1 MVRMR
6 RTMELGVLVMLVGM
20 LLMARINCDSSVGDD
35 EEDDEEPA
43 VDEYETSGSSPDGTD
58 ESSPSVDR
66 PAVETYRDDANKQAK
81 QQLQPKQIQQN
92 EDHDQE
98 QEFMDTTVDS
108 SSNQNYQDLDSDLD
122 QDEDTDDFADPKES
136 TQGGSSSSSSS
147 QDNKPPQSNQP
158 SIFTYQ
164 NNRSKLLNIIKK
176 PGILAGIVGGAI
188 IGILT
193 AILLIMFIV
202 YRMRKKDEGSYALEE
217 TKKPLNAYDYR
228 HCPTK
233 EFYA

>member
-1 MVRMR
+1 MVRNWHGTAAMS
-6 RTMELGVLVMLVGM
+6 VLLIG
-20 LLMARINCDSSVGDD
+20 LLLASQMNCDSTFDD
-35 EEDDEEPA
+35 EEDDEEMM
-43 VDEYETSGSSPDGTD
+43 DDYETSGSSTYGD
-58 ESSPSVDR
+58 EANVERPSVDLN
-66 PAVETYRDDANKQAK
+66 TYRDDQKPVVQHQAK
-81 QQLQPKQIQQN
+81 IGQHHEYN
-92 EDHDQE
+92 ED
-98 QEFMDTTVDS
+98 EFEETTVDS
-108 SSNQNYQDLDSDLD
+108 PGNQFFAGSDEHDSDAFDDDLIDYQSEGTTSAQPSPPSNQQ
-122 QDEDTDDFADPKES
+122 S
-136 TQGGSSSSSSS
+136 TAV
-147 QDNKPPQSNQP
+147 
-158 SIFTYQ
+158 FTYQ